1 LRIGQHQLRPTVAIQ
16 DAPACLQAV
25 IIVRNAQ
32 IDATRNVLPNGTRES
47 RRAAPALSYDLLL
60 SEAADPASGVPP
72 TRVWASPARGGP
84 RPRSAAHAR
93 KKYRQRIV
101 KERPADPSINSLRHG
116 LPTLAQLAGV
126 CLSAGPPTFWHKGNV
141 VGPQRPA
148 TRIPPG
154 LPVPLA
160 ASATRYRPDAGPW
173 RAGPVEARG

>member
-1 LRIGQHQLRPTVAIQ
+1 MASFRTLLRDGQRQLRPAVAIQ
-16 DAPACLQAV
+16 DAPARLQAV

-32 IDATRNVLPNGTRES
+32 IDATRRVLPNRTRES

-101 KERPADPSINSLRHG
+101 KDRPAGPSINSLRHG
-116 LPTLAQLAGV
+116 LPTLAQLPGV
-126 CLSAGPPTFWHKGNV
+126 CLSAEGATHSLARRKRGWPPTSCG
-141 VGPQRPA
+141 
-148 TRIPPG
+148 T
-154 LPVPLA
+154 LL
-160 ASATRYRPDAGPW
+160 
-173 RAGPVEARG
+173 